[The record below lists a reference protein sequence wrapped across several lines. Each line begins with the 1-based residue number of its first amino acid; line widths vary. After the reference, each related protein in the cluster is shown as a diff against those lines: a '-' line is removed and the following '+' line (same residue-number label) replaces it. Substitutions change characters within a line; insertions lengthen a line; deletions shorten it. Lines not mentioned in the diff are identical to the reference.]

1 LIQLAIISD
10 GELLPGLRAFDVE
23 DRPKIKSRP
32 RIVIMLK
39 KLYGHGSAKKKRF
52 VAKGLLRSRKDPIL

>member
-1 LIQLAIISD
+1 M
-10 GELLPGLRAFDVE
+10 GAFDVE

-39 KLYGHGSAKKKRF
+39 KLYGHGSAKKKRL
-52 VAKGLLRSRKDPIL
+52 VAKGLLRSRKDILSVGLNENDRVDKQ